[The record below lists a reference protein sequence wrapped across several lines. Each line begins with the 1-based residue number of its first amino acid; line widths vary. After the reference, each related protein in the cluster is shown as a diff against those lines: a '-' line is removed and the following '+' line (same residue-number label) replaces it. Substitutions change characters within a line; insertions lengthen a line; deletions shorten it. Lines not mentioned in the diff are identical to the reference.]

1 MIRMK
6 TNIKPSDVYDLAIA
20 AVAEKYT
27 TDGMRKRAD
36 ELSDALTYLCDQRDT
51 ALYVEWRD
59 AEEAAKAKM
68 EQEESDHA
76 EG

>member
-6 TNIKPSDVYDLAIA
+6 TNIKPSEVCTLAIA

-36 ELSDALTYLCDQRDT
+36 ELCDALAYLCDQRDT
-51 ALYVEWRD
+51 ALYVEQRD
-59 AEEAAKAKM
+59 EEEAAKAKM
-68 EQEESDHA
+68 EQEEADHA
-76 EG
+76 ES